1 MRRGLLLSLVLAV
14 AYLGLAPSPIEPLAW
29 TPPPSPGLV
38 APFADNAA
46 LSALELLTIPTGHG
60 PETIVAGPD
69 DWLYTGLKGGRII
82 RFRPDGS
89 GMEDYADTGGRPN
102 GLAFDSRGH
111 LIVADSFR
119 GLLSIAPNGHVSV
132 LTASA
137 DGQDFVFNDGV
148 DIAADGTIWFTDG
161 SARFPDGQFH
171 YDMLEGAPTGR
182 LLSYDPVSG
191 ETRTRLANL
200 RFPNGIALGPDDDFV
215 LVNETL
221 GYRTLRH
228 WITGPRAGRT
238 DTFGPTYP
246 GLPDDIRYDGR
257 GLFWV
262 ALAAE
267 RLAIVD
273 WLQPYPAAKSLAAKV
288 IGPFVPDTD
297 ARWMG
302 SGAFVIALDL
312 DGHVVHNLQDRERRF
327 VTSTG
332 VLAHGGFLYVGSVAM
347 DAIGR
352 LPVPGGGRVPAAAS
366 GRDALHPE

>member
-1 MRRGLLLSLVLAV
+1 MRRGLLVSLVLAV

-29 TPPPSPGLV
+29 TPRPSPGLV
-38 APFADNAA
+38 GPFARNSA
-46 LSALELLTIPTGHG
+46 LSALELLKISTGHG
-60 PETIVAGPD
+60 PETVIAGPD
-69 DWLYTGLKGGRII
+69 GWLYTGLKGGRIM

-89 GMEDYADTGGRPN
+89 AMEDYADTGGRPN
-102 GLAFDSRGH
+102 GLAFDSRGD

-119 GLLSIAPNGHVSV
+119 GLLSIAPNGHVGV
-132 LTASA
+132 LATSA
-137 DGQDFVFNDGV
+137 EGQDFVFNDGV
-148 DIAADGTIWFTDG
+148 DIAADGTIWFTDAT
-161 SARFPDGQFH
+161 ARFPDGQFH

-182 LLSYDPVSG
+182 LLTYDPATG

-200 RFPNGIALGPDDDFV
+200 RFPNGIALGPDDAFV

-228 WITGPRAGRT
+228 WITGPRAGQT

-246 GLPDDIRYDGR
+246 GLPDDIRYNGR

-273 WLQPYPAAKSLAAKV
+273 WLQPHPIAKGLAAKV

-302 SGAFVIALDL
+302 SGAFVLALDR

-332 VLAHGGFLYVGSVAM
+332 ILEHRGYLYVGSVAM

-352 LPVPGGGRVPAAAS
+352 LQVPDGPPGRPAAL
-366 GRDALHPE
+366 GRDALHPG

>member
-1 MRRGLLLSLVLAV
+1 MTRMRRGSLLFVSLVLV
-14 AYLGLAPSPIEPLAW
+14 IAYLGLAPSPIEPLAW
-29 TPPPSPGLV
+29 TPTPSPGLV
-38 APFADNAA
+38 GPFARNSA
-46 LSALELLTIPTGHG
+46 LSTLELLKIPAGHG
-60 PETIVAGPD
+60 PETIIAGPD
-69 DWLYTGLKGGRII
+69 GWLYTGLKGGRII

-102 GLAFDSRGH
+102 GLAFDSRGN

-119 GLLSIAPNGHVSV
+119 GLLSIAPDGHVEV
-132 LTASA
+132 LAASA

-148 DIAADGTIWFTDG
+148 DIAADGTIWFTDAT
-161 SARFPDGQFH
+161 ARFPDGQFH
-171 YDMLEGAPTGR
+171 YDLLEGAATGR
-182 LLSYDPVSG
+182 LLTYDPVSG
-191 ETRTRLANL
+191 ETRTRLTNL
-200 RFPNGIALGPDDDFV
+200 RFPNGIALGPDDTFV
-215 LVNETL
+215 LINETL
-221 GYRTLRH
+221 GYRTLRY
-228 WITGPRAGRT
+228 WLTGSRAGQT
-238 DTFGPTYP
+238 EIFVPNYP

-273 WLQPYPAAKSLAAKV
+273 WIQPHPTAKLVAAKM

-302 SGAFVIALDL
+302 SGAFVLAVDL
-312 DGHVVHNLQDRERRF
+312 DGNVVHNLQDDARRF

-332 VLAHGGFLYVGSVAM
+332 ILEHRGFLYVGSVAM

-352 LPVPGGGRVPAAAS
+352 LPVPGVSPAPA
-366 GRDALHPE
+366 P